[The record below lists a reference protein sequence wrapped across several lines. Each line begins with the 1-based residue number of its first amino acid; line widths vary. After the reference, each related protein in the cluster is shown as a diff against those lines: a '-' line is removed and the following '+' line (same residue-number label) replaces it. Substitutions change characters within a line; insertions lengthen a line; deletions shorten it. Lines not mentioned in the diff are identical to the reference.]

1 MMAEAARTLTDL
13 PDRKTLAQIERTAV
27 EVARLAGAEI
37 VTALGG
43 MLAVKYK
50 SDVAAKEDAD
60 YTYRDP
66 VSEVDHRVEVLLRER
81 IAERFPSH
89 DIVGEEI
96 NDRAGDRPYAEFV
109 WAVDP
114 IDGTANF
121 INGFPLFAASIG
133 VLYHGRPVV
142 GAIWCATS
150 HALRSGVYH
159 GHVGGELHFDEVP
172 TGLKVNPSVQRRLA
186 GDPGGGKNF
195 GFLWDTRK
203 TGSAAIE
210 CAFVAAG
217 LLRVSRFE
225 RPNIWDVAGG
235 LALVRAAALDA
246 WTIEKGEWKPLDRFH
261 GPDGDIRRWRQPLII
276 GDGPGVAELSG
287 VLPPKP
293 APERPAPAAPAP
305 GSSDPH
311 R

>member
-1 MMAEAARTLTDL
+1 MMAEAARKLTDL
-13 PDRKTLAQIERTAV
+13 PDEKTLAQIERMAV

-37 VTALGG
+37 VNALGG

-50 SDVAAKEDAD
+50 SEAVLKEGEEA
-60 YTYRDP
+60 TYRDP
-66 VSEVDHRVEVLLRER
+66 VSEVDHRVEVLLRAR
-81 IAERFPSH
+81 IAERFPNH
-89 DIVGEEI
+89 DIIGEEI
-96 NDRAGDRPYAEFV
+96 NERPGDRPYADFV

-121 INGFPLFAASIG
+121 INGFPLFAASVG
-133 VLYHGRPVV
+133 VLHHGRPVV
-142 GAIWCATS
+142 GAVWCATS

-159 GHVGGELHFDEVP
+159 AHVGAPLQFDEVP
-172 TGLKVNPSVQRRLA
+172 TDLKVNPSVQRRLA
-186 GDPGGGKNF
+186 GDPGGGKSF

-217 LLRVSRFE
+217 LLRVARFE

-235 LALVRAAALDA
+235 VALVRAAELDVR
-246 WTIEKGEWKPLDRFH
+246 TITRGEWTPLDRFS

-276 GDGPGVAELSG
+276 GDGQAVSELAG
-287 VLPPKP
+287 ALPPKP
-293 APERPAPAAPAP
+293 A
-305 GSSDPH
+305 G
-311 R
+311 

>member
-27 EVARLAGAEI
+27 EIARLAGAEI

-50 SDVAAKEDAD
+50 SDAAAKEDTD
-60 YTYRDP
+60 FTYRDP
-66 VSEVDHRVEVLLRER
+66 VSEVDHRVEVMLRER

-89 DIVGEEI
+89 DIIGEEI
-96 NDRAGDRPYAEFV
+96 NDRPGDRPYAEFV

-159 GHVGGELHFDEVP
+159 GHVGGDLQFDEVP
-172 TGLKVNPSVQRRLA
+172 TDLKVNPSVQRRLA

-235 LALVRAAALDA
+235 LALVRAAGLDA
-246 WTIEKGEWKPLDRFH
+246 WTIDKGEWKPLDRFQ

-293 APERPAPAAPAP
+293 A
-305 GSSDPH
+305 S
-311 R
+311 

>member
-1 MMAEAARTLTDL
+1 MMGEAARTLTEL
-13 PDRKTLAQIERTAV
+13 PDEKTLVQIERMAV

-37 VTALGG
+37 VNALGG
-43 MLAVKYK
+43 MLAIKYK
-50 SDVAAKEDAD
+50 SDAAPKEDAELA
-60 YTYRDP
+60 YRDP
-66 VSEVDHRVEVLLRER
+66 VSEVDHRVEVLLRAR
-81 IAERFPSH
+81 IAERFPGH
-89 DIVGEEI
+89 DIIGEEI
-96 NDRAGDRPYAEFV
+96 NDRPGDRPYAEFV

-133 VLYHGRPVV
+133 VLYHGQPVV
-142 GAIWCATS
+142 GAVWCSTS

-159 GHVGGELHFDEVP
+159 GRVGAPLQFDEVP
-172 TGLKVNPSVQRRLA
+172 TDLKINPSVQRRLA

-217 LLRVSRFE
+217 LLRVARFE
-225 RPNIWDVAGG
+225 RPNVWDVAGG
-235 LALVRAAALDA
+235 IALVRAAELDVLSIERGT
-246 WTIEKGEWKPLDRFH
+246 WTPLDRFS

-276 GDGPGVAELSG
+276 GDGQAVAELSA
-287 VLPPKP
+287 VLPSKP
-293 APERPAPAAPAP
+293 GA
-305 GSSDPH
+305 
-311 R
+311 

>member
-1 MMAEAARTLTDL
+1 MMGEAARVLTDL
-13 PDRKTLAQIERTAV
+13 PEEKTLMQIERMAV

-37 VTALGG
+37 INALGG
-43 MLAVKYK
+43 MLAIKYK
-50 SDVAAKEDAD
+50 SDAAAKEGAEV
-60 YTYRDP
+60 TYRDP
-66 VSEVDHRVEVLLRER
+66 VSEVDHRVEVLLRAR
-81 IAERFPSH
+81 IVERFPNH
-89 DIVGEEI
+89 DIIGEEI
-96 NDRAGDRPYAEFV
+96 NDRPGDQPYSDFV

-133 VLYHGRPVV
+133 VLYQGRPVV
-142 GAIWCATS
+142 GAVWCSTS

-159 GHVGGELHFDEVP
+159 GRVGAPLQFDEVP
-172 TGLKVNPSVQRRLA
+172 TDLKVNPSIQRRLA
-186 GDPGGGKNF
+186 GDPGGGKNY

-235 LALVRAAALDA
+235 VALVRAANFEAQ
-246 WTIEKGEWKPLDRFH
+246 TIEAGRWTAMDRFS
-261 GPDGDIRRWRQPLII
+261 GPGGDIRRWRQPLII
-276 GDGPGVAELSG
+276 GDAQAVAELSG
-287 VLPPKP
+287 ALPPKP
-293 APERPAPAAPAP
+293 A
-305 GSSDPH
+305 S
-311 R
+311 

>member
-1 MMAEAARTLTDL
+1 MMGQAARQLSDL
-13 PDRKTLAQIERTAV
+13 PDDKTLIQIERMAV

-37 VTALGG
+37 VNALGG
-43 MLAVKYK
+43 MLSIKYK
-50 SDVAAKEDAD
+50 SDSAAKENVEPA
-60 YTYRDP
+60 YRDP
-66 VSEVDHRVEVLLRER
+66 VSEVDHRVEVLLRAR
-81 IAERFPSH
+81 IAERFPGH
-89 DIVGEEI
+89 DIIGEEI
-96 NDRAGDRPYAEFV
+96 NDRPGDRPYAEFV

-133 VLYHGRPVV
+133 VLWHGRPVV
-142 GAIWCATS
+142 GAVWCSTS

-159 GHVGGELHFDEVP
+159 GRVGAPLHFDEVP
-172 TGLKVNPSVQRRLA
+172 TDLKVNPGVQRRLA

-217 LLRVSRFE
+217 LLRVTRFE
-225 RPNIWDVAGG
+225 APNVWDVAGG
-235 LALVRAAALDA
+235 LALVRAAELDVR
-246 WTIEKGEWKPLDRFH
+246 TIEKGEWRPLEVFS

-276 GDGPGVAELSG
+276 GDAPGVAELSG
-287 VLPPKP
+287 AVPPKP
-293 APERPAPAAPAP
+293 A
-305 GSSDPH
+305 S
-311 R
+311 

>member
-1 MMAEAARTLTDL
+1 MMGEAARVLTDL
-13 PDRKTLAQIERTAV
+13 PDEKTLMQIERMAV

-37 VTALGG
+37 VNALGG
-43 MLAVKYK
+43 MLAIKYK
-50 SDVAAKEDAD
+50 SDAAAKEGAEV
-60 YTYRDP
+60 TYRDP
-66 VSEVDHRVEVLLRER
+66 VSEVDHRVEVLLRAR
-81 IAERFPSH
+81 IAERFPGH
-89 DIVGEEI
+89 DIIGEEI
-96 NDRAGDRPYAEFV
+96 NDRPGDQPYSEFV

-142 GAIWCATS
+142 GAVWCSTS

-159 GHVGGELHFDEVP
+159 GRMGAPLQFDEVP
-172 TGLKVNPSVQRRLA
+172 TDLKVNPSIQRRLA
-186 GDPGGGKNF
+186 GDPGGGKNY

-235 LALVRAAALDA
+235 VALVRAAELDVQ
-246 WTIEKGEWKPLDRFH
+246 TIEHGKWTDLDRFS

-276 GDGPGVAELSG
+276 GDAPAVAELSG
-287 VLPPKP
+287 VLPPPK
-293 APERPAPAAPAP
+293 
-305 GSSDPH
+305 
-311 R
+311 

>member
-1 MMAEAARTLTDL
+1 MMGEAARVLSDL
-13 PDRKTLAQIERTAV
+13 PDEKTLMQIERMAV

-37 VTALGG
+37 VNALGG

-50 SDVAAKEDAD
+50 SDAIANDATEV
-60 YTYRDP
+60 TYRDP
-66 VSEVDHRVEVLLRER
+66 VSEVDHRVEVLLRAR

-89 DIVGEEI
+89 DIIGEEI
-96 NDRAGDRPYAEFV
+96 NDRPGDRSYAEFV

-133 VLYHGRPVV
+133 VLYHGHPVV
-142 GAIWCATS
+142 GAVWCSTS

-159 GHVGGELHFDEVP
+159 GRLGAPLQFDEVP
-172 TGLKVNPSVQRRLA
+172 TDLKVNPSVQRRLA
-186 GDPGGGKNF
+186 GDPGGGKNY

-235 LALVRAAALDA
+235 IALVRAAEFDVQTIQGGK
-246 WTIEKGEWKPLDRFH
+246 WTPLDRFT
-261 GPDGDIRRWRQPLII
+261 GPEGDIRRWRQPLII
-276 GDGPGVAELSG
+276 GDAQAVAELSG
-287 VLPPKP
+287 ALAAKP
-293 APERPAPAAPAP
+293 GA
-305 GSSDPH
+305 
-311 R
+311 

>member
-1 MMAEAARTLTDL
+1 MMGEAARVLTDL
-13 PDRKTLAQIERTAV
+13 PDEKTLMQIERMAV

-37 VTALGG
+37 VNALGG
-43 MLAVKYK
+43 MLAIKYK
-50 SDVAAKEDAD
+50 SDAAAKEGAELA
-60 YTYRDP
+60 YRDP
-66 VSEVDHRVEVLLRER
+66 VSEVDHRVEVLLRAR
-81 IAERFPSH
+81 IAERFPKH

-96 NDRAGDRPYAEFV
+96 NDRPGDRPYADFV

-142 GAIWCATS
+142 GAVWCSTS

-159 GHVGGELHFDEVP
+159 GRIGAPLQFDEVP
-172 TGLKVNPSVQRRLA
+172 TDLKINPSIQRRLA
-186 GDPGGGKNF
+186 GDPGGGKNY

-203 TGSAAIE
+203 TGSAAVE

-225 RPNIWDVAGG
+225 RPNVWDVAGG
-235 LALVRAAALDA
+235 VALVRAAELDVQ
-246 WTIEKGEWKPLDRFH
+246 TIEGGKWTDLDRFA

-276 GDGPGVAELSG
+276 GDAPAVAELSG
-287 VLPPKP
+287 VLPPK
-293 APERPAPAAPAP
+293 
-305 GSSDPH
+305 
-311 R
+311 

>member
-1 MMAEAARTLTDL
+1 MMGEAARTLSDL
-13 PDRKTLAQIERTAV
+13 PDEKTLIQIERMAV

-37 VTALGG
+37 VNALGG
-43 MLAVKYK
+43 MLSIKYK
-50 SDVAAKEDAD
+50 SDSTAKQEADA
-60 YTYRDP
+60 TYRDP
-66 VSEVDHRVEVLLRER
+66 VSEVDHRVEVLLRAR

-89 DIVGEEI
+89 DIIGEEI
-96 NDRAGDRPYAEFV
+96 NERPGDRPYAEFV

-142 GAIWCATS
+142 GAVWCATS

-159 GHVGGELHFDEVP
+159 GRVGAPLQFDEVP
-172 TGLKVNPSVQRRLA
+172 TDLKVNPSVQRRLA

-217 LLRVSRFE
+217 LLRVTRFE

-235 LALVRAAALDA
+235 LALIRAAELEV
-246 WTIEKGEWKPLDRFH
+246 WTIEKGRWVPLERFD

-276 GDGPGVAELSG
+276 GDGPAVAELSEA
-287 VLPPKP
+287 LPPKP
-293 APERPAPAAPAP
+293 V
-305 GSSDPH
+305 S
-311 R
+311 

>member
-1 MMAEAARTLTDL
+1 MMGEAARKLPDL
-13 PDRKTLAQIERTAV
+13 PDERTLLQIERTAV

-50 SDVAAKEDAD
+50 SDVARKEGDDPA
-60 YTYRDP
+60 YRDP
-66 VSEVDHRVEVLLRER
+66 VSEVDHRVEVLLRAR

-89 DIVGEEI
+89 DIIGEEI
-96 NDRAGDRPYAEFV
+96 NDRPGDRPYAEYV

-133 VLYHGRPVV
+133 VLHRGRPVA
-142 GAIWCATS
+142 GAVWCATS
-150 HALRSGVYH
+150 HALRAGVYH

-172 TGLKVNPSVQRRLA
+172 TDLKINPLVQRRLA

-217 LLRVSRFE
+217 LLRVTRFE

-235 LALVRAAALDA
+235 LALVRAAELDA
-246 WTIEKGEWKPLDRFH
+246 WTIEKGEWKPFDVFT
-261 GPDGDIRRWRQPLII
+261 GPDGDMRRWRQPLII
-276 GDGPGVAELSG
+276 GDAPAVAELSEA
-287 VLPPKP
+287 LSPKP
-293 APERPAPAAPAP
+293 A
-305 GSSDPH
+305 S
-311 R
+311 

>member
-1 MMAEAARTLTDL
+1 MMGEAARIIPDL
-13 PDRKTLAQIERTAV
+13 PDDRTLAQIERTAV
-27 EVARLAGAEI
+27 EIARLAGAEI

-43 MLAVKYK
+43 MLSIKYK
-50 SDVAAKEDAD
+50 SDLATKVDEELA
-60 YTYRDP
+60 YRDP
-66 VSEVDHRVEVLLRER
+66 VSEVDHRVEVLLRAR
-81 IAERFPSH
+81 IAERFPAH
-89 DIVGEEI
+89 DIIGEEI
-96 NDRAGDRPYAEFV
+96 NDRPRDKPYAEFV

-121 INGFPLFAASIG
+121 INGFPLFAASVG

-159 GHVGGELHFDEVP
+159 GRVGGALHFDEVP
-172 TGLKVNPSVQRRLA
+172 TDLTINPAVQRRLA

-217 LLRVSRFE
+217 LLRVARFE
-225 RPNIWDVAGG
+225 WPNAWDVAGG
-235 LALVRAAALDA
+235 LALVRTAGLAAQ
-246 WTIEKGEWKPLDRFH
+246 TIEAGRWTAFDRFS
-261 GPDGDIRRWRQPLII
+261 GPGGDIRRWRQPLII
-276 GDGPGVAELSG
+276 GDAPAVAELSG
-287 VLPPKP
+287 VLPPT
-293 APERPAPAAPAP
+293 R
-305 GSSDPH
+305 
-311 R
+311 

>member
-1 MMAEAARTLTDL
+1 MMGEPARNLTDL
-13 PDRKTLAQIERTAV
+13 PDDRTLAQIERTAV

-43 MLAVKYK
+43 MLAIKYK
-50 SDVAAKEDAD
+50 SDVAVKEGEELA
-60 YTYRDP
+60 YRDP
-66 VSEVDHRVEVLLRER
+66 VSEVDHRVEVLLRAR
-81 IAERFPSH
+81 ISERFPDH
-89 DIVGEEI
+89 DIIGEEI
-96 NDRAGDRPYAEFV
+96 SDRPGDRPYAEFV

-133 VLYHGRPVV
+133 VLYRGRPVV

-150 HALRSGVYH
+150 HALRAGVYH
-159 GHVGGELHFDEVP
+159 GHMGGALHFDEVP
-172 TGLKVNPSVQRRLA
+172 TDLKVNPGVQRRLA
-186 GDPGGGKNF
+186 GDPGGGKNY

-217 LLRVSRFE
+217 LLRVTRFE
-225 RPNIWDVAGG
+225 RPNLWDVAGG
-235 LALVRAAALDA
+235 LALVRAAGLEVR
-246 WTIEKGEWKPLDRFH
+246 TIEKGEWRPLDLFS

-276 GDGPGVAELSG
+276 GDAPAVSELAAA
-287 VLPPKP
+287 LAPKP
-293 APERPAPAAPAP
+293 EK
-305 GSSDPH
+305 
-311 R
+311 

>member
-1 MMAEAARTLTDL
+1 MAEAARKLTDL
-13 PDRKTLAQIERTAV
+13 PEEKTLAQIERMAV

-37 VTALGG
+37 INALGG
-43 MLAVKYK
+43 MLAIKYK
-50 SDVAAKEDAD
+50 SDVVPKEGEEA
-60 YTYRDP
+60 TYRDP
-66 VSEVDHRVEVLLRER
+66 VSEVDHRVEVLLRAR
-81 IAERFPSH
+81 IAERFPNH
-89 DIVGEEI
+89 DIIGEEI
-96 NDRAGDRPYAEFV
+96 NDRPGDRPYAEFV

-121 INGFPLFAASIG
+121 INGFPLFAASVG
-133 VLYHGRPVV
+133 VLYHGQPVV
-142 GAIWCATS
+142 GAVWCATS

-159 GHVGGELHFDEVP
+159 GRIGAPLQFDEVP
-172 TGLKVNPSVQRRLA
+172 TDLKVNPSVQRRLA

-217 LLRVSRFE
+217 LLRVARFE

-235 LALVRAAALDA
+235 VALVRAAELDVR
-246 WTIEKGEWKPLDRFH
+246 TIARGEWVALDRFA

-276 GDGPGVAELSG
+276 GDEQAVSELAG
-287 VLPPKP
+287 ALPAKP
-293 APERPAPAAPAP
+293 EA
-305 GSSDPH
+305 
-311 R
+311 

>member
-1 MMAEAARTLTDL
+1 MMGEPARNLPDL
-13 PDRKTLAQIERTAV
+13 PDDRTLAQIERTAV

-50 SDVAAKEDAD
+50 SDVARKDGNDPA
-60 YTYRDP
+60 YRDP
-66 VSEVDHRVEVLLRER
+66 VSEVDHRVEVLLRAR

-89 DIVGEEI
+89 DIIGEEI
-96 NDRAGDRPYAEFV
+96 NDRPGDRPYAEFV

-133 VLYHGRPVV
+133 VLYRGRPVA
-142 GAIWCATS
+142 GAVWCATS
-150 HALRSGVYH
+150 HALRAGVYH
-159 GHVGGELHFDEVP
+159 GRIGRALHFDEVP
-172 TGLKVNPSVQRRLA
+172 TDFKINPLVQRRLA

-217 LLRVSRFE
+217 LLRVTRFE

-235 LALVRAAALDA
+235 LALVRAAEMDV
-246 WTIEKGEWKPLDRFH
+246 WTSEKGEWRPLEVFS

-276 GDGPGVAELSG
+276 GDAPAVAELSG

-293 APERPAPAAPAP
+293 V
-305 GSSDPH
+305 S
-311 R
+311 